1 MQFEPVLLTV
11 RNHATGDVVCVA
23 ESNLLL
29 HQPLGN
35 VGCQREASRRE
46 LLPAG
51 KPATEVVELLAAQLT
66 NKLLHG
72 PSAALRQ
79 AALDGD
85 LDLLRAASRLYD
97 DRDDAQPAP

>member
-1 MQFEPVLLTV
+1 MRGESV
-11 RNHATGDVVCVA
+11 RDEALA
-23 ESNLLL
+23 RA
-29 HQPLGN
+29 
-35 VGCQREASRRE
+35 REQLA
-46 LLPAG
+46 AG
-51 KPATEVVELLAAQLT
+51 KPADEVLGLLAHQLT

-72 PSAALRQ
+72 PSSALRQ